1 MEQENIGTPSLIC
14 GGQEFVSTLR
24 RFGGTQFFGG
34 CCMNDGIKILSAKQY
49 FDDLQR
55 VVARVSR
62 EGLDQIADTLMEAYE
77 SGRTVFTFGNGGS
90 AALASHLA
98 CDLGKGTAYCNGGKR
113 FRALALTDNLSVLT
127 AWANDSGYEDVFSE
141 QLRTFIQPQDVAFA
155 ISASGNSKNVLNAL
169 RVAREA
175 SARTVGIS
183 GFEGGQMKSLC
194 DICVV
199 VPSSNM
205 QIIEDLH
212 LAMGHSIFRVVHSRM
227 SRRTL
232 TAYQR

>member
-1 MEQENIGTPSLIC
+1 MT
-14 GGQEFVSTLR
+14 
-24 RFGGTQFFGG
+24 
-34 CCMNDGIKILSAKQY
+34 DGINIVSAKQY

-62 EGLDQIADTLMEAYE
+62 EGLDQIASTLMEAYE
-77 SGRTVFTFGNGGS
+77 CGRTVFTFGNGGS

-113 FRALALTDNLSVLT
+113 FRVLALTDNLSVLT

-175 SARTVGIS
+175 HAKTVGIS
-183 GFEGGQMKSLC
+183 GFEGGEMKPLC

-212 LAMGHSIFRVVHSRM
+212 LAMSHSIFRIVHSRM
-227 SRRTL
+227 SRRAL
-232 TAYQR
+232 TASYQG

>member
-1 MEQENIGTPSLIC
+1 MK
-14 GGQEFVSTLR
+14 
-24 RFGGTQFFGG
+24 
-34 CCMNDGIKILSAKQY
+34 DGIKIVSAKQY

-62 EGLDQIADTLMEAYE
+62 EGLDQIASTLMEAYE
-77 SGRTVFTFGNGGS
+77 FGRTVFTFGNGGS

-113 FRALALTDNLSVLT
+113 FRVLALTDNLSVLT
-127 AWANDSGYEDVFSE
+127 AGANDSGYEDVFSE

-175 SARTVGIS
+175 RAKTVGIS
-183 GFEGGQMKSLC
+183 GFEGGQMKPLC

-199 VPSSNM
+199 VPSGNM
-205 QIIEDLH
+205 QIIEDVH
-212 LAMGHSIFRVVHSRM
+212 LAMSHSIFRIVHSRM
-227 SRRTL
+227 SRRAL
-232 TAYQR
+232 TASYQG